1 MPLYEVSRG
10 TIQLSHYSLVT
21 MLLLLLVVGA
31 GLGAEQWPGSYWTI
45 PGSYCA
51 QRYPAGRCCAGAGRR
66 DECGAPILNT
76 TCYCDTFCNR

>member
-1 MPLYEVSRG
+1 MSQDKF
-10 TIQLSHYSLVT
+10 QLSHYSLVT
-21 MLLLLLVVGA
+21 MLLLLLMLLVVGA

-51 QRYPAGRCCAGAGRR
+51 QRYPAGSCCAGAGRR